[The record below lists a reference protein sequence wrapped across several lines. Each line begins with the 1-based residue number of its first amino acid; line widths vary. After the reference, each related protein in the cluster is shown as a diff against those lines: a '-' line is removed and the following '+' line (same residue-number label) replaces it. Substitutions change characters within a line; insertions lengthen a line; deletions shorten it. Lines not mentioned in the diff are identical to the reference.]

1 MAKVVVAGAGINGVS
16 SAIWL
21 QRAGHEVILIDREGP
36 ASGTSYGNAGVLA
49 AGSIIPIT
57 TPGLLAKIPK
67 MILAP
72 NAPLFVRWKYL
83 PKVFPFLIKYLSH
96 ANSNHVK
103 LYAKAMSKLLY
114 DTVEQHLSLIHI

>member
-83 PKVFPFLIKYLSH
+83 PKVFPFLIKYLS
-96 ANSNHVK
+96 
-103 LYAKAMSKLLY
+103 
-114 DTVEQHLSLIHI
+114 

>member
-1 MAKVVVAGAGINGVS
+1 MAKVIVAGAGINGVS

-21 QRAGHEVILIDREGP
+21 QRAGHDVILVDRAGP

-67 MILAP
+67 MLFNS
-72 NAPLFVRWKYL
+72 NAPLFVRWGYL
-83 PKVFPFLIKYLSH
+83 PKAIPFLSRYYRMQI
-96 ANSNHVK
+96 
-103 LYAKAMSKLLY
+103 
-114 DTVEQHLSLIHI
+114 LIT